1 MRVREEEKAR
11 DGNRKLLRKKKKR
24 GKERQEWHDKGEMK
38 GRMRT

>member
-11 DGNRKLLRKKKKR
+11 DGNRKLLRKKKR

>member
-11 DGNRKLLRKKKKR
+11 DGNRKLLRKKKEEKR
-24 GKERQEWHDKGEMK
+24 DRGEMK

>member
-24 GKERQEWHDKGEMK
+24 KRETGVA
-38 GRMRT
+38 